1 LGVIDSLSAG
11 YRFLARHLELLLI
24 PVVLDLAIWWA
35 PRLSVAGIFY
45 QVADFY
51 RQTATLAELP
61 SDMSA
66 LAEQVADL
74 LQMAGEESN
83 LLTLLW
89 WTGGWLLHLPSLT
102 EQLNTTAAMATIVIS
117 RWSSALGLS
126 LLFLFLGLV
135 VGVVYLL
142 LLARNLPIG
151 AADKQWAWRQLP
163 KRTMRHALQL
173 VALIGLFVGALM
185 AIFLPV
191 SVGIALVGMI
201 LPGITVVLSFLLS
214 GLTMVLVLYLYF
226 VPVGL
231 ILDNLRLRQAIAQSF
246 RLVRDNFWATLGL
259 ILLSGLIM
267 TGFQVI
273 LVRLVTYQPLGTLI
287 AILVNAFIGSGLA
300 MGLMIFYRSRVLL
313 AQGETLPVEL

>member
-287 AILVNAFIGSGLA
+287 AILVNAFIGSGLT